1 MRRSSALLLLA
12 IPWIA
17 SAQPSTVILVRH
29 AERAAEPPRDPVLSE
44 LGAVRARDLA
54 AALRDAGITSIITTQ
69 LARTQL
75 TAKPIADAVAVAPIV
90 VAAGGPLAAHVDSV
104 AAAVLRREPGE
115 VVLVVGHSNTIP
127 GLANLIAKKEI
138 FRPLLESE
146 YGVIWVIRMKKGVL
160 TRLLHMTMSVD
171 GEHAMCGREKPD
183 DRVPRGA
190 VLRDAMH
197 QHRERALPNGSAM
210 EHVRTSLSC
219 SRPRVLLRS

>member
-44 LGAVRARDLA
+44 LGAARARDLA

-75 TAKPIADAVAVAPIV
+75 TAKPIADAVAAAPIV

-127 GLANLIAKKEI
+127 AIVAALGGPRA
-138 FRPLLESE
+138 PDYCESQYATLVIMHFSPDKSPRTIRAS
-146 YGVIWVIRMKKGVL
+146 YGAA
-160 TRLLHMTMSVD
+160 D
-171 GEHAMCGREKPD
+171 PPAAAECN
-183 DRVPRGA
+183 RGM
-190 VLRDAMH
+190 R
-197 QHRERALPNGSAM
+197 
-210 EHVRTSLSC
+210 
-219 SRPRVLLRS
+219 